1 MGLDM
6 YLTRATDTSKDLAYW
21 RKANQIHGYIVD
33 TFAKGVD
40 ECHTNGMPIAVHRAE
55 LLGLVQLCESLLESR
70 DEKKA
75 LEVLPPRGTESGLFF
90 GPAVIDEWYWD
101 DLRDTV
107 RMLTDTI
114 NFEDKTEDDYF
125 IYLADW

>member
-40 ECHTNGMPIAVHRAE
+40 ECQPIAVHRAE
-55 LLGLVQLCESLLESR
+55 LLGLVQLCESLLESK

-75 LEVLPPRGTESGLFF
+75 LEVLPPKEGFFF
-90 GPAVIDEWYWD
+90 GPAVVDEWYWD
-101 DLRDTV
+101 DLEKTV
-107 RMLTDTI
+107 RMLTETI
-114 NFEDKTEDDYF
+114 NFEDETEDDYF
-125 IYLADW
+125 IYQASW

>member
-40 ECHTNGMPIAVHRAE
+40 ECQPIAVHRTE
-55 LLGLVQLCESLLESR
+55 LLGLVQLCESLLESK

-75 LEVLPPRGTESGLFF
+75 LEVLPPKSGFFF
-90 GPAVIDEWYWD
+90 GPVEVDEWYWHG
-101 DLRDTV
+101 LETTV
-107 RMLTDTI
+107 QMLTETI
-114 NFEDKTEDDYF
+114 NFEDETEDDYF
-125 IYLADW
+125 IYQASW

>member
-1 MGLDM
+1 M

-40 ECHTNGMPIAVHRAE
+40 ECQPIAVHRAE
-55 LLGLVQLCESLLESR
+55 LLGLVQLCESLLESK

-75 LEVLPPRGTESGLFF
+75 LEVLPPKEGFFF
-90 GPAVIDEWYWD
+90 GPTVVDEWYWD
-101 DLRDTV
+101 DLEKTV

-125 IYLADW
+125 IYQASW

>member
-6 YLTRATDTSKDLAYW
+6 YLTRANDTSKDLAYW

-33 TFAKGVD
+33 TFAWGVD
-40 ECHTNGMPIAVHRAE
+40 ECQPIAVHRTE
-55 LLGLVQLCESLLESR
+55 LLGLVQLCESLLESK

-75 LEVLPPRGTESGLFF
+75 LEVLPPKSGFFF
-90 GPAVIDEWYWD
+90 GSAVVDEWYWD
-101 DLRDTV
+101 DLEKTV
-107 RMLTDTI
+107 RMLTETI

-125 IYLADW
+125 IYQASW

>member
-40 ECHTNGMPIAVHRAE
+40 ECQPIAVHRAE
-55 LLGLVQLCESLLESR
+55 LLGLVQLCESLLESK

-75 LEVLPPRGTESGLFF
+75 LEVLPPKSGFFF
-90 GPAVIDEWYWD
+90 GPTVVDEWYWD
-101 DLRDTV
+101 DLKQTV

-125 IYLADW
+125 IYQASW